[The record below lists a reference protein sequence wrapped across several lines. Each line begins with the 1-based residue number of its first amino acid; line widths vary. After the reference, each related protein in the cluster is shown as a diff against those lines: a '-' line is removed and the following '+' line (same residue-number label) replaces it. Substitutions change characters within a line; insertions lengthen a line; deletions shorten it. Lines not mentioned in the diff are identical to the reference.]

1 MLSMSS
7 FDAKSVNS
15 CPNFDVLY
23 CSETLLLLLLREGMV
38 GGGERGSAE
47 EHGSSTMVNGG
58 YR

>member
-15 CPNFDVLY
+15 CPNFDVLS
-23 CSETLLLLLLREGMV
+23 CSGTILLLLLREGMV
-38 GGGERGSAE
+38 GGGEGGRAE
-47 EHGSSTMVNGG
+47 EIGSSAMVNGG